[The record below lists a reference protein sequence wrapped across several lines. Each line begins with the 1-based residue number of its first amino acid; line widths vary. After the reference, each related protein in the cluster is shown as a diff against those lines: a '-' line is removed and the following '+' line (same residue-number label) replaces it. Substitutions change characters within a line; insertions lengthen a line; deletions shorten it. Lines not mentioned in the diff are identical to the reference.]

1 MCKHYLLKLSVATLR
16 SHHRRVTPIWSPLL
30 RGSAITWSAQNGTI
44 QTGQGTDTVN
54 VTWGATG
61 PYAITLIQSN
71 GCTDTT
77 SLTIVATGIASISD
91 NGQWS
96 IYPNPAHDY
105 VTIHNGDIHDVTVY
119 SIKVIN
125 TIGQTVYTQEM
136 SKNDTQVD
144 VSACGASGIYFLYI
158 SNGQNQLAVKKII
171 LQISKAKIFLKP
183 ALEVAFSFD
192 IISFSLSQIA
202 RLFDHKSLDIC
213 TMKATILIIDDEVK
227 LRSLLSRII
236 TLEGFS
242 VLEAGDAKAGLQIL
256 EREEV
261 SVVISDV
268 KLPDA
273 NGVELGRN
281 IKEKYPFIELIV
293 LTAFGTISDGVA
305 AIKNGAFDYLTKG
318 DDNEKIIP
326 LLYKAV
332 EKAQLQMRIVQLEKK
347 VADKYSI
354 ENILGSSPAILEA
367 KELAGKVAETDT
379 TVLLLG
385 ETGTG
390 KEVFAQAIHQSSH
403 RRSQP
408 FVAVNCSAFGKDILE
423 SELFGHKI
431 GAFTGAVRD
440 KRGLLEEANGGTI
453 FLDEI
458 GEMNIDLQA
467 KLLRVL
473 ETSEFFKVGDSKPTK
488 VNVRIIAATNRDLK
502 HESENGAF
510 RLDLFYRLSVFQ
522 IRLPS
527 LNERTEDIKVLTGYF
542 TSLFAA
548 KMNKP
553 VPVIHADFLAA
564 LQKHYWKGNTREL
577 KNVIERAV
585 ILSGERLLV
594 SSLPY
599 DFAAANTAP
608 VVFDLGEVEKM
619 QINKVIHYAKGNKTE
634 AARLL
639 NISLATLYRK
649 LKEYNLE

>member
-1 MCKHYLLKLSVATLR
+1 
-16 SHHRRVTPIWSPLL
+16 
-30 RGSAITWSAQNGTI
+30 
-44 QTGQGTDTVN
+44 
-54 VTWGATG
+54 
-61 PYAITLIQSN
+61 
-71 GCTDTT
+71 
-77 SLTIVATGIASISD
+77 
-91 NGQWS
+91 
-96 IYPNPAHDY
+96 
-105 VTIHNGDIHDVTVY
+105 
-119 SIKVIN
+119 
-125 TIGQTVYTQEM
+125 
-136 SKNDTQVD
+136 
-144 VSACGASGIYFLYI
+144 
-158 SNGQNQLAVKKII
+158 
-171 LQISKAKIFLKP
+171 
-183 ALEVAFSFD
+183 
-192 IISFSLSQIA
+192 
-202 RLFDHKSLDIC
+202 
-213 TMKATILIIDDEVK
+213 MKATILIIDDEVK
-227 LRSLLSRII
+227 LRGLLSRII
-236 TLEGFS
+236 ALEGYT
-242 VLEAGDAKAGLQIL
+242 VLEAGDARCGMKLL
-256 EREEV
+256 DKEEV
-261 SVVISDV
+261 TVVISDV

-273 NGVELGRN
+273 NGVELTRS
-281 IKEKYPFIELIV
+281 IKEKYPFIEVIV
-293 LTAFGTISDGVA
+293 LTAFGTIADGVS

-354 ENILGSSPAILEA
+354 DNILGSSPAILEA

-390 KEVFAQAIHQSSH
+390 KEVFAQAIHEASH
-403 RRSQP
+403 RRSGP
-408 FVAVNCSAFGKDILE
+408 FVAVNCSALGKDILE
-423 SELFGHKI
+423 SELFGHKV
-431 GAFTGAVRD
+431 GAFTGAVKD

-502 HESENGAF
+502 HESENGFF

-527 LNERTEDIKVLTGYF
+527 LNERTEDIEVLTKYF
-542 TSLFAA
+542 TALFAA

-553 VPVIHADFLAA
+553 VPAIGVDFLAA
-564 LQKHYWKGNTREL
+564 LRKHHWRGNTREL

-585 ILSGERLLV
+585 ILSGDKLQV
-594 SSLPY
+594 SSLPF
-599 DFAAANTAP
+599 DFAAANAAP
-608 VVFDLGEVEKM
+608 VIFDLAEVEKM
-619 QINKVIHYAKGNKTE
+619 QINKVLLYVKGNKTE

-649 LKEYNLE
+649 FKEYNLE